1 MYSFVTSS
9 FGSSFIQS
17 VIQKCSLSV
26 YSGSVILY
34 NHIIQICFGG
44 PSAETMVG
52 NRISPLKELYEPS
65 GEEGGGM
72 THTSCNIK

>member
-1 MYSFVTSS
+1 MFT
-9 FGSSFIQS
+9 
-17 VIQKCSLSV
+17 KCL

-34 NHIIQICFGG
+34 NHVIQICFGG
-44 PSAETMVG
+44 PSAEG
-52 NRISPLKELYEPS
+52 NRISPFKELYEPS